1 MLFSGLLTALGA
13 GGAAAGASGA
23 TAGAAAGAGAAA
35 AGAASTG
42 AVAGGAGGIGTAL
55 GIAGTGF
62 QVMGQFKAQAAA
74 KRAEALREQQMK
86 LDATRQRRQIIREG
100 IVARANAVSNA
111 TNQGAQGG
119 SGLQGGIAQI
129 TSRANQGLVGVAQNE
144 AIGSAM
150 FDANADIAS
159 GQTLSSIGSGLS
171 SLGGAFVDNQ
181 QTIGKL
187 GTYYSQR
194 PYI

>member
-1 MLFSGLLTALGA
+1 MLFSGLLAAVGA
-13 GGAAAGASGA
+13 GGAASAAGAGA
-23 TAGAAAGAGAAA
+23 TAGAAAATGATAAA
-35 AGAASTG
+35 TTG

-55 GIAGTGF
+55 GALGTGV
-62 QVMGQFKAQAAA
+62 QVVGQFKAQAAA

-86 LDATRQRRQIIREG
+86 LDATRQIIREG

-159 GQTLSSIGSGLS
+159 GQTLSSIGSGIG
-171 SLGGAFVDNQ
+171 SLGSALVDNQ